1 MSQHEQGKKYV
12 EWPSAVDYTKALK
25 KTVTA
30 AWPFVELEAVDAV
43 RGKLEWFH
51 IYLSRFQD
59 RQFRMLVKSRTG
71 VELPPSADFKGL
83 DSNQRVRVERWLR
96 AERDRWIA
104 EQVRLISSLTNR
116 HAERATQILIQ
127 YAGQPEAI
135 KENLIRVLG
144 MAHNRAELIAEDQ
157 FNKGTEV
164 LNRARYQAM
173 GSITYRWISERDSR
187 VRPTHRARDGE
198 VFSYNG
204 VTNPGWE
211 IRCRCHAEP
220 IFPRNLNPVEVE

>member
-1 MSQHEQGKKYV
+1 MSRREQGKKYA

-30 AWPFVELEAVDAV
+30 VWPFIDLEEVGNV

-51 IYLSRFQD
+51 IYLSRFND
-59 RQFRMLVKSRTG
+59 RQFRVLVKSRTG
-71 VELPPSADFKGL
+71 VDLPPSMDFKGL
-83 DSNQRVRVERWLR
+83 DGNQRVRVERWLQ

-104 EQVRLISSLTNR
+104 EQVRLIESLTDR
-116 HAERATQILIQ
+116 HAERATQILTQ

-135 KENLIRVLG
+135 KEGLIRVLG

-164 LNRARYQAM
+164 LNRARYQAV
-173 GSITYRWISERDSR
+173 GSITYRWVAKHDNR
-187 VRPTHRARDGE
+187 VRPSHVARDGQ

-204 VTNPGWE
+204 ATNPGWE